1 MLYLYYLENEIAP
14 QTNDRCSPQELAD
27 GFQDE
32 LLLNKQVKRVRVSL
46 PAKSNARMS
55 TSCAIPASSLALFA
69 TKTER
74 VNVNAMLSVTD
85 ARI

>member
-1 MLYLYYLENEIAP
+1 MYMCFISTILKMKLRLK
-14 QTNDRCSPQELAD
+14 QTSRLTD